1 MATSGGH
8 PRAQRTRIGALAFLL
23 VAAAFLGVPGHS
35 RGAAA
40 LATQASVNV
49 AVVPGFK
56 APIYPGYSGV
66 GAFPAGNSRLSAF
79 HFTELSGGKLTA
91 SNLSAYDTMILYG
104 LRWNTLSANQQ
115 SAINTFAVTH
125 KVMIWDSD
133 GTGAQDYGTFVQPF
147 TTLASNASGKPS
159 GAVVTFPKFAAGV
172 VDFLASDSP
181 SSPYYLEPSQ
191 LVSNAS
197 MINDMNAMKTGTKN
211 WAPGLVAQNKN
222 IPNGAWPLAWSYGSI
237 GNHTGMTIYSG
248 MDADAIDNSQLN
260 PNDEIT
266 ELALELKA
274 PFRTTPDSSCAPNC
288 AGPPQPI
295 SGGGGGGGGGGVH
308 ADCSFA
314 KRVTT
319 HWVHG
324 RVPVLLKT
332 STASGITGQVLSAS
346 GKMLASG
353 TEAQGL
359 IHFRVKTRP
368 LPTNHASQLKA
379 VVLVNGQS
387 ACSKSFKLKV
397 DNTPPKLLYL
407 HVSSGHVAFRVSEKS
422 QMRIAGGGPRYR
434 HWVTVARRRL
444 IYVSLPGVRHAQLIL
459 RDRAGNTIKRNL
471 R

>member
-1 MATSGGH
+1 
-8 PRAQRTRIGALAFLL
+8 
-23 VAAAFLGVPGHS
+23 
-35 RGAAA
+35 
-40 LATQASVNV
+40 
-49 AVVPGFK
+49 
-56 APIYPGYSGV
+56 
-66 GAFPAGNSRLSAF
+66 
-79 HFTELSGGKLTA
+79 
-91 SNLSAYDTMILYG
+91 MILYG

-115 SAINTFAVTH
+115 SAINTFAATH

-133 GTGAQDYGTFVQPF
+133 GTGAQNYGTFVQPF

-222 IPNGAWPLAWSYGSI
+222 IPNGGWPLAWSYGSI

-288 AGPPQPI
+288 AGPPQPV
-295 SGGGGGGGGGGVH
+295 SGGGGGGGGGVH

-324 RVPVLLKT
+324 RVPISLKT
-332 STASGITGQVLSAS
+332 STACRDHGPGAARLPARCSPPARRRN
-346 GKMLASG
+346 
-353 TEAQGL
+353 GL
-359 IHFRVKTRP
+359 IHFRVQTRP
-368 LPTNHASQLKA
+368 LPTNHVSQLKA
-379 VVLVNGQS
+379 VVSSTASRPAASSLQAQGRQHAAAPALS
-387 ACSKSFKLKV
+387 P
-397 DNTPPKLLYL
+397 DTQ
-407 HVSSGHVAFRVSEKS
+407 HGSGH
-422 QMRIAGGGPRYR
+422 
-434 HWVTVARRRL
+434 
-444 IYVSLPGVRHAQLIL
+444 GVRSGSARSRRCGSQAAG
-459 RDRAGNTIKRNL
+459 RATGTGSRSPGTG
-471 R
+471 